1 VCQRLPEE
9 SKRCLFRVVAPA
21 RSAAALRTL
30 TTTESSVEGDESPK
44 AVIILLTSTGEQGSG
59 PRVAVAKEL
68 ARRLGFFSV
77 VPTAPLYGR
86 RRPKGQKRHYI
97 STAAKILDQSTG
109 VFTEAG
115 SLACWCADRFPNAK
129 IIISG
134 FSWGGAMCAGAAIL
148 GANWMRDDAQRH
160 RLGAAPYVGAHSPEI
175 LVDSV
180 IYHDIDW
187 KSLALEAESLDDA
200 ENRLRA
206 IFGKSSIAGL
216 VADVNGVT
224 LAQLDDESFKP
235 RRYLQASHSVI
246 TLNDKFVSIPSMMRL
261 HHGLVKACPEG
272 KAKYTEVVGGHL
284 LAWLRRKTLQVD
296 AINEVY
302 QELCLS

>member
-1 VCQRLPEE
+1 MQVAQRGETQAKPEYTPVGVRIA
-9 SKRCLFRVVAPA
+9 SQMPRSSSPA
-21 RSAAALRTL
+21 SRGAAQCVP
-30 TTTESSVEGDESPK
+30 EPPSSVQIGCVMTHSATD
-44 AVIILLTSTGEQGSG
+44 
-59 PRVAVAKEL
+59 
-68 ARRLGFFSV
+68 SV
-77 VPTAPLYGR
+77 
-86 RRPKGQKRHYI
+86 KKR
-97 STAAKILDQSTG
+97 A
-109 VFTEAG
+109 
-115 SLACWCADRFPNAK
+115 SL
-129 IIISG
+129 
-134 FSWGGAMCAGAAIL
+134 
-148 GANWMRDDAQRH
+148 MR
-160 RLGAAPYVGAHSPEI
+160 AAPYVGAHSPEI

-296 AINEVY
+296 AINEPRRK
-302 QELCLS
+302 LKKLSNFSRSSKCRRLSRAGGLYRAHTTLDPVVGGGASGSGA

>member
-1 VCQRLPEE
+1 
-9 SKRCLFRVVAPA
+9 
-21 RSAAALRTL
+21 
-30 TTTESSVEGDESPK
+30 
-44 AVIILLTSTGEQGSG
+44 
-59 PRVAVAKEL
+59 
-68 ARRLGFFSV
+68 
-77 VPTAPLYGR
+77 
-86 RRPKGQKRHYI
+86 
-97 STAAKILDQSTG
+97 
-109 VFTEAG
+109 
-115 SLACWCADRFPNAK
+115 
-129 IIISG
+129 
-134 FSWGGAMCAGAAIL
+134 MCAGAAIL

-160 RLGAAPYVGAHSPEI
+160 RLGKEEGLLDAFANTVQSDTNGPLPFPICIGAAPYVGAHSPEI